1 MTRPPS
7 GRGNEPG
14 PELWAWSAATEVLLP
29 PAAQSLTPMHQV
41 TSLRAVTYDRPRPT
55 GEFWVN
61 IQRTFRRPDGSD
73 EVTEF
78 VGHDDTTRS
87 PTWSHEQADE
97 LLAAHG
103 WVRVGAWARPFPA
116 VYYALGPYW
125 EAPIRR
131 RATRDAD

>member
-1 MTRPPS
+1 MKPNPQ
-7 GRGNEPG
+7 
-14 PELWAWSAATEVLLP
+14 AWIDRRSRATP
-29 PAAQSLTPMHQV
+29 THQV
-41 TSLRAVTYDRPRPT
+41 ASLRAVTYDRPRPT

-61 IQRTFRRPDGSD
+61 IQRTFAQPDGSD

-78 VGHDDTTRS
+78 VGHDDPTRS
-87 PTWSHEQADE
+87 PSWSHEQADE
-97 LLAAHG
+97 LQAAHG
-103 WVRVGAWARPFPA
+103 WVRVGAWARPFPT